1 MFDIC
6 YHTPLFVSQ
15 EIFIKSSE
23 KLYSILYDS
32 TMIIDIIVYYSEIF
46 TLLEL
51 FS

>member
-6 YHTPLFVSQ
+6 YYAPLFVSQ
-15 EIFIKSSE
+15 EIFIKSSK
-23 KLYSILYDS
+23 KLYSSLYDS
-32 TMIIDIIVYYSEIF
+32 RMIIDVVVCYSEIF